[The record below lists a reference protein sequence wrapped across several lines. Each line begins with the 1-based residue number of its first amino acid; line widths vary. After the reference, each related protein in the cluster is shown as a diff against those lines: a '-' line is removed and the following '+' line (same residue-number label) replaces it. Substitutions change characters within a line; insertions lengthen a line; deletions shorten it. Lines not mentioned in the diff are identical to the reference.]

1 MEAVWD
7 FPASTLSAHSCMP
20 SPPTRTSSP
29 SPLHTSTPHLLPQPA
44 PKLLGNALGHTHSGD
59 SARLRASD
67 LALACVA
74 HFGQVL
80 RGGKCGRFG
89 QCGAE

>member
-1 MEAVWD
+1 MGL
-7 FPASTLSAHSCMP
+7 PSLHPLRTLMHAL
-20 SPPTRTSSP
+20 PP
-29 SPLHTSTPHLLPQPA
+29 HTHLLPQPA